1 MNDDEQPQPES
12 QDPEGVD
19 LSFLVKPSEFDSIPD
34 NPPDE
39 LPEKVETPP
48 ETPEIADKKKAR
60 AAAKKPTKAK
70 KTSATTSVK
79 KTTAPKKTSKAKTE
93 ELDPFNLWDAVK
105 EKLPEAKRH
114 ELMSLEEVPHDMI
127 STEGD
132 FLFEYAFRHRQGW
145 HQRTVWA
152 ITGPEGVGKSTLA
165 YRASMWHLKKGW
177 LVLFIET
184 ERKMHFMDYVK
195 RAFSSDPKE
204 ADRLSK
210 NFQVVQ
216 VNSLDELEATI
227 KTNIAAIRKVVPS
240 RIPVLIVIDTFSRAS
255 SARESGELLLM
266 NKEAKTKTEEEKKKN
281 VDKKSITEKT
291 ARTTDHAIWMAMFMR
306 MAPTMMSVYNVSF
319 IITNQQTVKID
330 MGGGG
335 GPQISEDVKKI
346 RNNNR
351 RGGSAQAA
359 EASYDWVLTGTNLK
373 NTSTIGNAS
382 LGKQIT
388 GFVCKNS
395 FGPSLYKFTYD
406 IISDF
411 TEDTDETQV
420 ETLTT
425 TRSVASMILASK
437 LWTITVDKRKYSSRE
452 LGLMNATE
460 KELVDRV
467 LGDEITRTSLGK
479 FYQIQGY

>member
-1 MNDDEQPQPES
+1 MNEDEQSKTPE
-12 QDPEGVD
+12 DDVEVD
-19 LSFLVKPSEFDSIPD
+19 LAYLVEKSSFDDIPGS
-34 NPPDE
+34 PPPE
-39 LPEKVETPP
+39 LPESVETPP

-60 AAAKKPTKAK
+60 ASSKKAPVKKAVPAEKKKAPKKAAKKKED
-70 KTSATTSVK
+70 
-79 KTTAPKKTSKAKTE
+79 TE
-93 ELDPFNLWDAVK
+93 ESDPLDLWAAIE
-105 EKLPEAKRH
+105 EKLPESKRH
-114 ELMSLEEVPHDMI
+114 ELMALEDVPHDMI

-195 RAFSSDPKE
+195 RAFSSDPDE

-210 NFQVVQ
+210 NFRVVQ
-216 VNSLDELEATI
+216 VNSLDELEMSI

-255 SARESGELLLM
+255 SARESGELMMM
-266 NKEAKTKTEEEKKKN
+266 NKEVKTKTDEEKKKS

-330 MGGGG
+330 MSAGG
-335 GPQISEDVKKI
+335 GPQIPEDAKKI

-373 NTSTIGNAS
+373 NTSTTGNAS
-382 LGKQIT
+382 LGKRIT

-411 TEDTDETQV
+411 TEDTEEAQV
-420 ETLTT
+420 ETLNTT
-425 TRSVASMILASK
+425 SSVASMITTSK
-437 LWTITVDKRKYSSRE
+437 LWTITVERRRYSSRE

-467 LGDEITRTSLGK
+467 LGDEETRTALGR

>member
-1 MNDDEQPQPES
+1 MNDDDNQETQSDSFDLSGFVEAS
-12 QDPEGVD
+12 QFDDTSAVPEG
-19 LSFLVKPSEFDSIPD
+19 
-34 NPPDE
+34 
-39 LPEKVETPP
+39 LPVVESPP
-48 ETPEIADKKKAR
+48 EAVEVIDKKKAR
-60 AAAKKPTKAK
+60 AAKTPAKGKPAVKKSTKAASSK
-70 KTSATTSVK
+70 KT
-79 KTTAPKKTSKAKTE
+79 AKE
-93 ELDPFNLWDAVK
+93 DEPDPFNLWGAVE
-105 EKLPEAKRH
+105 EKLPEPKRH
-114 ELMSLEEVPHDMI
+114 ELMSLEDVPHDMI

-132 FLFEYAFRHRQGW
+132 FLFEYAFRHRLGW
-145 HQRTVWA
+145 HQRTVWS

-184 ERKMHFMDYVK
+184 ERKMHFMEYVK

-204 ADRLSK
+204 ADRLAK
-210 NFQVVQ
+210 NFRVVQ
-216 VNSLDELEATI
+216 VNSLDELESTI
-227 KTNIAAIRKVVPS
+227 KTNVATIRKVIPS

-255 SARESGELLLM
+255 SYRESGELLAM
-266 NKEAKTKTEEEKKKN
+266 NKEAKTKTEEERQKT

-306 MAPTMMSVYNVSF
+306 MAPTLMSVYNVSF

-330 MGGGG
+330 MSAGGGG
-335 GPQISEDVKKI
+335 AYISEDAKKM

-373 NTSTIGNAS
+373 NTKSTGNQS
-382 LGKQIT
+382 LGKRIT

-395 FGPSLYKFTYD
+395 FGPSLYKFNYD

-411 TEDTDETQV
+411 TEDTETRQV

-425 TRSVASMILASK
+425 TSAIASMITASK
-437 LWTITVDKRKYSSRE
+437 LWPITITAKRYTSKE
-452 LGLMNATE
+452 LGLMSATE
-460 KELVDRV
+460 HELVSRV
-467 LGDEITRTSLGK
+467 LEDEDLRCTLGRY
-479 FYQIQGY
+479 YQIQGY